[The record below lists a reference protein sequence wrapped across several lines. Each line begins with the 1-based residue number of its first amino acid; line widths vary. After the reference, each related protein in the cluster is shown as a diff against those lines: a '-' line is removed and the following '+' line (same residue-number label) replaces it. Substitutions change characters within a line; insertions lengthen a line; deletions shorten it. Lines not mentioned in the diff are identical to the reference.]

1 MTLSRKD
8 VTRAELA
15 LLEVLWEGGPATI
28 RELTDSVY
36 PGGSASDYATVKK
49 LLSRL
54 EKKGYIQRDRGAM
67 AHVFSATASREELIG
82 QRLRTLADSLCGGSR
97 TPLLTHLL
105 KTERLSRAELDELQ
119 ALLAEL
125 GQEKK
130 RQRRKRPSEH
140 EHD

>member
-15 LLEVLWEGGPATI
+15 LLEVLWEAGPATI

-54 EKKGYIQRDRGAM
+54 EKKGYVQRDRGAM
-67 AHVFSATASREELIG
+67 AHVFSATASREALIG

-105 KTERLSRAELDELQ
+105 RTERLTKSELDELR
-119 ALLAEL
+119 AFLEEL
-125 GQEKK
+125 GQTRK
-130 RQRRKRPSEH
+130 RERRKSSSDHQR
-140 EHD
+140 D